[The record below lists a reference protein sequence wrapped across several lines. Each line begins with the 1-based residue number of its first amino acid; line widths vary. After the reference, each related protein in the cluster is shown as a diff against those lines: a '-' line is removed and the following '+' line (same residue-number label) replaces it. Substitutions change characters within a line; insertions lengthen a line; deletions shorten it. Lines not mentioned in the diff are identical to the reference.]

1 MRQNCQAD
9 CMCLAINKFYNTF
22 TPITPVFAL
31 QIKCNLNGIDKLHV
45 DDNGS
50 FRWYLKLKCSSC
62 GEEENKWKYVVFEET
77 QETTKG
83 RSECHLVEKCSLCG
97 RQNTLE
103 IISNSF
109 KEYTSEKN
117 EEYQTIV
124 EFDCRGIE
132 PTAFD
137 FRNHWVAVAA
147 DSGIVFED
155 VDLSESLWTEY
166 DEKME
171 RCVEISEIESK
182 FSVIKK

>member
-1 MRQNCQAD
+1 M
-9 CMCLAINKFYNTF
+9 F
-22 TPITPVFAL
+22 
-31 QIKCNLNGIDKLHV
+31 
-45 DDNGS
+45 
-50 FRWYLKLKCSSC
+50 
-62 GEEENKWKYVVFEET
+62 
-77 QETTKG
+77 
-83 RSECHLVEKCSLCG
+83 
-97 RQNTLE
+97 LE